1 MKLKRLSK
9 IFLLASSLTLMIGCA
24 NTQEAGEVEEEKYK
38 VGLVLSVGGV
48 NDESFNQ
55 SAWEGALAAKEEY
68 ENVEVTYLE
77 SNAEADYTPNI
88 ETLVDMD
95 MDLIVGVG
103 FQVSDSV
110 KEAAEAYPKQAF
122 AMIDSSY
129 DEGEEI
135 PSNVRPILFNEEQAG
150 YLTGLIAGK
159 MTKTN
164 TVSWIGGFD
173 IPSCTPFYTGYEK
186 GAKEANPSVKVL
198 RQYINSFTDAA
209 KGKVAAQQMIAN
221 GSDIIFM
228 ATGGG
233 NAGIIEAIKEAGGN
247 VKGIGVDMPMSY
259 LAKDYI
265 VTSALKNVGEG
276 LKLTIK
282 DYIDGNFNGGNEVK
296 YDLTN
301 GGVGYEITDH
311 LSEDLIKYVDNKINK

>member
-9 IFLLASSLTLMIGCA
+9 ILLLASSLTLMIGCA
-24 NTQEAGEVEEEKYK
+24 NTQEAGEVEEKYK

-55 SAWEGALAAKEEY
+55 SAWEGALRAKEEY

-77 SNAEADYTPNI
+77 SNGEADYTPNI

-103 FQVSDSV
+103 FQVADSV
-110 KEAAEAYPKQAF
+110 KEAAEAYPNQTF

-164 TVSWIGGFD
+164 TVAWIGGFD

-186 GAKEANPSVKVL
+186 GAKEANPNVKVL
-198 RQYINSFTDAA
+198 KQYINSFTDAA

-233 NAGIIEAIKEAGGN
+233 NMGIIEAIKEANG

-265 VTSALKNVGEG
+265 ITSALKNVGEG

-282 DYIDGNFNGGNEVK
+282 DYTEGNFNGGNEVK
-296 YDLTN
+296 YDLSN
-301 GGVGYEITDH
+301 GGVGYEVTDH
-311 LSEDLIKYVDNKINK
+311 LSQDLIKYVDSKINK

>member
-1 MKLKRLSK
+1 MKLKRLSR
-9 IFLLASSLTLMIGCA
+9 IFLLASSLSLMIGCA
-24 NTQEAGEVEEEKYK
+24 NTEKVDVEEKYK

-55 SAWEGALAAKEEY
+55 SAWEGALRAEEEY

-77 SNAEADYTPNI
+77 SNGEADYTPNI

-103 FQVSDSV
+103 FQVADSV
-110 KEAAEAYPKQAF
+110 KEAAEAYPNQTF

-164 TVSWIGGFD
+164 TVAWIGGFD

-186 GAKEANPSVKVL
+186 GAKEANPNVKVL
-198 RQYINSFTDAA
+198 KQYINSFTDAA

-233 NAGIIEAIKEAGGN
+233 NMGIIEAIKEANG

-265 VTSALKNVGEG
+265 ITSALKNVGEG

-282 DYIDGNFNGGNEVK
+282 DYIEGNFNGGNEVK
-296 YDLTN
+296 YDLSN

-311 LSEDLIKYVDNKINK
+311 LSQDLIKYVDSKINK